1 MTRRGRLEAV
11 VIAGLLF
18 GVAAMCQPLSIALFR
33 LVFFVTLGVIVAFIV
48 VSHLPE
54 GRRRP

>member
-1 MTRRGRLEAV
+1 MTRPRKRSMEAV
-11 VIAGLLF
+11 VIAALLL

-33 LVFFVTLGVIVAFIV
+33 LGFFVTLGGIVAFIV

-54 GRRRP
+54 GRR